1 MRMKMEL
8 RQIRKRK
15 RKNGD
20 LKDRCIGYI
29 KRTATLPQAQDL
41 AKKEGFSA
49 NTSVWL
55 GAFAE
60 MLGGKFIPDA

>member
-1 MRMKMEL
+1 MAMRLEM
-8 RQIRKRK
+8 RQPRK

-29 KRTATLPQAQDL
+29 RRTATLPEAQAL
-41 AKKEGFSA
+41 AKKDGFSA

-60 MLGGKFIPDA
+60 MLGGRFLPRTQ

>member
-1 MRMKMEL
+1 MRMEF
-8 RQIRKRK
+8 RQPRK

-20 LKDRCIGYI
+20 LKDRCLEYI
-29 KRTATLPQAQDL
+29 KKTTSLPDAQAL

-55 GAFAE
+55 SAFGE
-60 MLGGKFIPDA
+60 TLGGKFLPD

>member
-1 MRMKMEL
+1 MEI
-8 RQIRKRK
+8 RQVRK

-20 LKDRCIGYI
+20 LKDRCIEYI
-29 KRTATLPQAQDL
+29 MRTATLPEAQEL

-55 GAFAE
+55 GAFSE
-60 MLGGKFIPDA
+60 MLGGKFLRDA

>member
-1 MRMKMEL
+1 MAMRMEM
-8 RQIRKRK
+8 RQPRK

-20 LKDRCIGYI
+20 LKDRCLTYI
-29 KRTATLPQAQDL
+29 RKTTSLPEAQAL
-41 AKKEGFSA
+41 AKKDSFSA

-60 MLGGKFIPDA
+60 TLGGKFLPD